1 MGTCGGGVLHAGFVI
16 TACLAHTGVA
26 PPGEERDRK
35 GKQRMFEIWV
45 GVIAVGGLFCL
56 AGLLVG
62 YLGLLSSVF
71 PEKVRTREISTVVT
85 SDLWKLRIC
94 RFRRGRTEGEPV
106 LLVHG
111 LGTNHHNFTEPANA
125 CLVDFLVEKGYDCW
139 ALDLRGTRSS
149 KAPFERDPMAVSLD
163 DFMLHDIPAAI
174 EHIRRAT
181 GYAQVHY
188 VGHSLGGMMLYA
200 YAQEYGSDHIASAV
214 TLGSPIGFDGVKAKA
229 GLALLPI
236 IKRFP
241 FFCADLL
248 KGTFPIVAPLRFN
261 PGVFPMNARNVHPSL
276 RVGDF
281 YTMVDVPV
289 PAVLDEMAHML
300 HRKVWRMKNDKLDV
314 KAGLSSMD
322 FPLLAIYGKRDPFT
336 PLEQAKRF
344 VDALPHDDK
353 ALLICSRE
361 NGCKHD
367 YGHCDLAFGVDGARA
382 VFKPIAEWFA
392 AHPIRQRLSLTSE
405 AEAQLMTPI
414 DGEMRAEMLS
424 GERYVNAA
432 GEEVDALES
441 PVEEEP
447 PVAVF
452 PEETSEFLRERQAA
466 LQGFAM
472 RVAPTRGTAD
482 KQAEEETPKPA
493 RRATDAKPK
502 AADKAKATANA
513 KAAPKEKAKP
523 KPPINAAKAKT
534 KAQATPAK
542 ATPAKAAPQPAA
554 KPAAKAEVKP
564 AAKPA
569 AAPAKKATAAKA
581 QAKPANK
588 PADKPAMN
596 AVKPSAKAA
605 AKPAPKAAATAKP
618 ATTATT
624 KPATTAKPVSK
635 PAPKTGAKTAV
646 KPAPAPAEKPAAK
659 SPAKP
664 AAKAPTK
671 SKALPA
677 TLDVLK
683 AASAELAKLDK
694 KK

>member
-1 MGTCGGGVLHAGFVI
+1 
-16 TACLAHTGVA
+16 
-26 PPGEERDRK
+26 
-35 GKQRMFEIWV
+35 MFEIWV

-71 PEKVRTREISTVVT
+71 PEKVRTREVGTVVT

-125 CLVDFLVEKGYDCW
+125 CLVDYLVEKGYDCW

-174 EHIRRAT
+174 EHIRRST

-200 YAQEYGSDHIASAV
+200 YAQEFGSEDIASAV

-241 FFCADLL
+241 HFCADLL

-261 PGVFPMNARNVHPSL
+261 PGVFPMNARNVHPAL
-276 RVGDF
+276 KVGDF
-281 YTMVDVPV
+281 YTMVDIPI
-289 PAVLDEMAHML
+289 PAVLGEMAHML

-336 PLEQAKRF
+336 PLEHAKRF
-344 VDALPHDDK
+344 IEALPHDDK

-361 NGCKHD
+361 NGCKND

-392 AHPIRQRLSLTSE
+392 AHPIRERMSLSSE
-405 AEAQLMTPI
+405 TEAQLMTPI

-432 GEEVDALES
+432 GEEVDVLEF
-441 PVEEEP
+441 PAEEEP
-447 PVAVF
+447 PAAVF

-472 RVAPTRGTAD
+472 RVAPARGTAD
-482 KQAEEETPKPA
+482 KQAEDEAPKPT
-493 RRATDAKPK
+493 RRASDATAPGSQ
-502 AADKAKATANA
+502 KAKA
-513 KAAPKEKAKP
+513 KPSEKAKP
-523 KPPINAAKAKT
+523 KPPINSTKAKP
-534 KAQATPAK
+534 KDQ
-542 ATPAKAAPQPAA
+542 
-554 KPAAKAEVKP
+554 
-564 AAKPA
+564 
-569 AAPAKKATAAKA
+569 AAPAKPAPSRPAAPKATA
-581 QAKPANK
+581 KPAKESQAAPAGK
-588 PADKPAMN
+588 PA
-596 AVKPSAKAA
+596 AKAA
-605 AKPAPKAAATAKP
+605 AKPAAKPKEAPAKKTTAAKPAVNASKPRAKAAAKPAAKPTAAAKPAAKPSPKAAA
-618 ATTATT
+618 
-624 KPATTAKPVSK
+624 
-635 PAPKTGAKTAV
+635 
-646 KPAPAPAEKPAAK
+646 KPAPAPTEKPVAK
-659 SPAKP
+659 TPAKP
-664 AAKAPTK
+664 AAKAPA
-671 SKALPA
+671 KAKARPA

-683 AASAELAKLDK
+683 AASAELAKLEK